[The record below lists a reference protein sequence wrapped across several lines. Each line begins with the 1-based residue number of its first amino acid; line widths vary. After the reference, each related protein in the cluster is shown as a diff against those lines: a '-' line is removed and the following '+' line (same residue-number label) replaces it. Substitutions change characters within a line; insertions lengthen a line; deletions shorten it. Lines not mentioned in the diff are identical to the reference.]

1 MCNLKEKINEESE
14 DQIIVEKDP
23 SKIYS
28 TIAMFNNF
36 SPEKPISGAV
46 IYFWESHTKRP
57 EDVTRVK
64 ATEDLIYKQFN
75 VSECEKYEVRTGYLS
90 RHNHLKKPW
99 GEASPNDVREA
110 IEKGLKDQE
119 DWLARCNPKLPGFV
133 QKDWKDCILIENNLY
148 YQDCK
153 KLIVDR
159 LESSPEFLAAYM
171 KTVEA
176 YTEKHGTL
184 KENGEAYILEEIAWI
199 MSLSLCHLNKQIYL
213 IHVGNDNPAIKEM
226 FRQFPNLAKA
236 VRWLSPRFREAE
248 FSSVAD
254 FLMYYKVNNYAGCS
268 FASENPDIVMPMKV
282 FSKNNMGT
290 KEQLALM
297 LNHEQAQK
305 EFLLSII
312 GQIPG
317 HVYWLNRDNV
327 YIGCNDLQA
336 QDFGLSSREEVIGKT
351 NRDLFSPV
359 EAEALD
365 KVNRTVMDSGKMY
378 EGEENA
384 YMYNKRGSYL
394 SRKIPLFDLHGKV
407 TGLLGLSIDVTDRK
421 RVEALEV
428 ENKLQESRIRDQEA
442 FRQFV
447 SRVAHDITSPLVS
460 LEHFVKTCENLTE
473 KQHVMLRGIVT
484 NIRTISDILLM
495 QYKNS
500 QYAESAESVQSIPVR
515 LALQEIASQKEQEYE
530 GTNVK
535 IHYELDLKPEFTFIK
550 AVRDGFDRMIS
561 NLVNNAA
568 DALGR
573 NQGVV
578 EITTKSDQTFV
589 EISVKD
595 SGKGMPKKM
604 VDSII
609 AGISVGTTKA
619 TGHGIGMNQ
628 VRRIIDLY
636 GGKLEIDS
644 TEGVGTTVTV
654 KFKKCEPPEWFTNQ
668 LHFKKGTTVLVLDN
682 DESMHKIWY
691 EKLSPYDLNLKFFSN
706 GQDLTDF
713 VFSLNIEERNN
724 VFLLSDYDLRS
735 TKSGLVVIMECG
747 LQKQSAVVTGIINDM
762 DVFELAQK
770 LGLKVYPKLF
780 INYIEIIVD

>member
-1 MCNLKEKINEESE
+1 
-14 DQIIVEKDP
+14 
-23 SKIYS
+23 
-28 TIAMFNNF
+28 
-36 SPEKPISGAV
+36 
-46 IYFWESHTKRP
+46 
-57 EDVTRVK
+57 
-64 ATEDLIYKQFN
+64 
-75 VSECEKYEVRTGYLS
+75 
-90 RHNHLKKPW
+90 
-99 GEASPNDVREA
+99 
-110 IEKGLKDQE
+110 
-119 DWLARCNPKLPGFV
+119 
-133 QKDWKDCILIENNLY
+133 
-148 YQDCK
+148 
-153 KLIVDR
+153 
-159 LESSPEFLAAYM
+159 
-171 KTVEA
+171 
-176 YTEKHGTL
+176 
-184 KENGEAYILEEIAWI
+184 
-199 MSLSLCHLNKQIYL
+199 
-213 IHVGNDNPAIKEM
+213 
-226 FRQFPNLAKA
+226 
-236 VRWLSPRFREAE
+236 
-248 FSSVAD
+248 
-254 FLMYYKVNNYAGCS
+254 
-268 FASENPDIVMPMKV
+268 
-282 FSKNNMGT
+282 
-290 KEQLALM
+290 
-297 LNHEQAQK
+297 
-305 EFLLSII
+305 
-312 GQIPG
+312 
-317 HVYWLNRDNV
+317 
-327 YIGCNDLQA
+327 
-336 QDFGLSSREEVIGKT
+336 
-351 NRDLFSPV
+351 
-359 EAEALD
+359 
-365 KVNRTVMDSGKMY
+365 
-378 EGEENA
+378 
-384 YMYNKRGSYL
+384 
-394 SRKIPLFDLHGKV
+394 
-407 TGLLGLSIDVTDRK
+407 
-421 RVEALEV
+421 
-428 ENKLQESRIRDQEA
+428 
-442 FRQFV
+442 
-447 SRVAHDITSPLVS
+447 
-460 LEHFVKTCENLTE
+460 
-473 KQHVMLRGIVT
+473 MLRGIVT